1 MGLAITVEA
10 PVEEEL
16 VRARRSGRRR
26 EEERLTEVVE
36 DVDFEGEEGGFLVVG
51 EEGERVVVGERM
63 GEEGEMGGGEVVR
76 GMGRRVGNWRDF
88 DFGESTSG
96 RDESVWMGGGGG

>member
-36 DVDFEGEEGGFLVVG
+36 DVDFEGEEGEFLVVG
-51 EEGERVVVGERM
+51 EEGERVVVDERM
-63 GEEGEMGGGEVVR
+63 GEEGEMGRGEVVR
-76 GMGRRVGNWRDF
+76 GMGRRVGNWR